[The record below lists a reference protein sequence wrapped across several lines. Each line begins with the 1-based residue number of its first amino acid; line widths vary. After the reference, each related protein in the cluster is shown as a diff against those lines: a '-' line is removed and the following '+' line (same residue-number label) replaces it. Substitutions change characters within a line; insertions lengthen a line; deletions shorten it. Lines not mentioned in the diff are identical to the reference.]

1 MMIQITSLPFRKLV
15 IAEFSGFLALEEVA
29 EYERKK
35 VAAVRA
41 MDLASGEFDLLVDTS
56 QCDIQAQDVV
66 AAFQHNIATTPFR
79 PRRVAL
85 IWAASLARMQARVA
99 LEEMLTRWPE
109 WQIDYDD
116 AAMAHTSS
124 VRGWGRLPMITG

>member
-56 QCDIQAQDVV
+56 KCDIQAQDVV

-85 IWAASLARMQARVA
+85 IWAASLARMQAQRA
-99 LEEMLTRWPE
+99 LNRENAGLFDSRAEALDWLHKE
-109 WQIDYDD
+109 
-116 AAMAHTSS
+116 ALA
-124 VRGWGRLPMITG
+124 V